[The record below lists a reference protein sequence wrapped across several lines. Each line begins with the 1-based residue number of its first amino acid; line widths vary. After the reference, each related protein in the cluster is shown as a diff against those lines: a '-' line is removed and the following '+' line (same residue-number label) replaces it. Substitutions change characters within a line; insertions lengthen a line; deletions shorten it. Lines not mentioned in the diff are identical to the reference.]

1 MAEPVQKKDLS
12 EVAPALGGFE
22 SFLYNRGVERRLNG
36 FRTGGSSAMNWTNVR
51 SPREPHMPTL
61 VIVGAQWGDEAKGKL
76 VDVLGSQ
83 AKMVVRY
90 SGGNNAGHTV
100 IANGQEFKF
109 HLIPAGILHPDTT
122 AILGSGMVVCPK
134 GLLEELDRTRSQ
146 KADLGELIISNAAHV
161 VFPYHRMLD
170 SLEEEARGANKIGTT
185 SRGIGPAYQDK
196 VARIGIRMGEF
207 VDEVRFPKRL
217 KEVLDVKNRL
227 LAMFG
232 KEPISYEALFLEYSA
247 YADRLRPF
255 VKDIEHIVQ
264 ESVYAGDRVL
274 FEGAQGAFLDLDS
287 GTYPYVTSSHPVAGG
302 ACLGTGVGPRDID
315 SVLGV
320 CKSYTT
326 RVGAGPFVTELDNEL
341 GDHIRVIG
349 KEYGTT
355 TGRGRR
361 IGWLDLVALKHSCRL
376 NSLSGLVVTRMDILS
391 DFETVC
397 VATGYDHDG
406 QEIDFLPGD
415 VDVISRLKPVYQ
427 ELPGWKGDLRSARKI
442 EDLPQEARNYL
453 DFIAEYTKTPVAI
466 VSIGPDRDETIVVRP
481 DLIWG

>member
-1 MAEPVQKKDLS
+1 
-12 EVAPALGGFE
+12 
-22 SFLYNRGVERRLNG
+22 
-36 FRTGGSSAMNWTNVR
+36 
-51 SPREPHMPTL
+51 MPTL

-109 HLIPAGILHPDTT
+109 HLIPAGILHPGTT
-122 AILGSGMVVCPK
+122 AIVGSGMVVCPK
-134 GLLEELDRTRSQ
+134 GLLEEWDRTLSQ
-146 KADLGELIISNAAHV
+146 KQDLGELILSSAAHV

-207 VDEVRFPKRL
+207 VDKVRFPIRL
-217 KEVLDVKNRL
+217 REVLDVKNRL
-227 LAMFG
+227 LGMFG
-232 KEPISYEALFLEYSA
+232 KDPLSYDEMLAEYSA

-255 VKDIEHIVQ
+255 VKDIEHLVQ
-264 ESVYAGDRVL
+264 ESVAVGDRVL
-274 FEGAQGAFLDLDS
+274 FEGAQGTFLDLDS
-287 GTYPYVTSSHPVAGG
+287 GTYPYVTSSHPIAGG
-302 ACLGTGVGPRDID
+302 ACLGTGIGPRDID
-315 SVLGV
+315 AVLGV

-326 RVGAGPFVTELDNEL
+326 RVGSGPFPTELTDEL

-391 DFETVC
+391 EFETVK
-397 VATGYDHDG
+397 VAVGYDLDG
-406 QEIDFLPGD
+406 ERIDYLPGD
-415 VDVISRLKPVYQ
+415 VDVLARLKPIYQ
-427 ELPGWKGDLRSARKI
+427 EFPGWKGDLRGARGI
-442 EDLPQEARNYL
+442 MDLPAEARSYL
-453 DFIAEYTKTPVAI
+453 DFMAEFTKTPVAI
-466 VSIGPDRDETIVVRP
+466 VSVGPDRDETIVVNP
-481 DLIWG
+481 NLIWG